1 MPKKKLT
8 LTELKV
14 TSFPTQ
20 LSGGIEA
27 VGIIEDN
34 RNTKY
39 SGVCTCFLD
48 CTTLKIY
55 SCPNGC
61 PQDADEVIIDNF

>member
-1 MPKKKLT
+1 MAKKKLT

-27 VGIIEDN
+27 VGIEDN
-34 RNTKY
+34 QNTKH
-39 SGVCTCFLD
+39 SGICTCFMD

-61 PQDADEVIIDNF
+61 PQDVEAVIIDDF